1 MVPDMIIDAHAHVW
15 QPDSPQYPWDRQL
28 TTPPT
33 ISAPLNMLLD
43 AMQSAAVGRVV
54 LIQHSCYGYDNR
66 YILDC
71 ARQYPDKF
79 CTVIKV
85 DPLLPGAADELRRLA
100 NVHHVQGLRLQPARD
115 PDSTWLRSPD
125 TYPLWEAAEELGTIV
140 GILNDPRQLPQVR
153 EMVERF
159 PEVTVVIDH
168 MGRLNVAEPPNGI
181 RFQQLLDLAR
191 FPNVYVKVSGF
202 YALSRQAFPY
212 PDTVP
217 YVQEIVQHFGRGRLM
232 WATDFPLLL
241 AKESYEQATSIL
253 RYQLPDLSDEDL
265 ALIMGKT
272 ALRLFHFGVA
282 T

>member
-1 MVPDMIIDAHAHVW
+1 MVPNMIIDAHAHIW
-15 QPDSPQYPWDRQL
+15 LPNSPQYPWDRQL

-33 ISAPLNMLLD
+33 ISAPLESLLD
-43 AMQSAAVGRVV
+43 AMQSAAVERVV

-66 YILDC
+66 YILNC

-85 DPLLPGAADELRRLA
+85 DPLSPGAADELRRLA
-100 NVHHVQGLRLQPARD
+100 KAHHVQGLRLQPARD
-115 PDSTWLRSPD
+115 PDSTWLCSPN
-125 TYPLWEAAEELGTIV
+125 TYRLWEAAEELGIVV
-140 GILNDPRQLPQVR
+140 GILPDPRQLPQVR

-159 PEVTVVIDH
+159 PKVTVVIDH

-202 YALSRQAFPY
+202 YALSRQNFPY

-217 YVQEIVQHFGRGRLM
+217 YVQEILQHYGRERLM

-241 AKESYEQATSIL
+241 ARESYEQATGVL
-253 RYQLPDLSDEDL
+253 HYQLPNLSDEDL

-272 ALRLFHFGVA
+272 ALHLFHFGVA